1 MSSVSHVVYPLTWL
15 MCPSYILGIN
25 KPASATGR
33 HVPTVALIE
42 NFAAFP
48 PALWLSVRLYA
59 AAFPGLVCISG
70 ALSSI
75 HGTAAGNSGEWFMG
89 SSRRSHSHSPCP
101 WLYSLIARLQRLM
114 IGRQV
119 ESHETLVI
127 PLLISHSSVSCF
139 HWQSTVAF
147 LAVFSD

>member
-75 HGTAAGNSGEWFMG
+75 HGTAAGNS
-89 SSRRSHSHSPCP
+89 
-101 WLYSLIARLQRLM
+101 
-114 IGRQV
+114 
-119 ESHETLVI
+119 
-127 PLLISHSSVSCF
+127 SVSCF
-139 HWQSTVAF
+139 HWQSPSLLSSVIELPA
-147 LAVFSD
+147 LVCPEVQCRI

>member
-75 HGTAAGNSGEWFMG
+75 HGSWHR
-89 SSRRSHSHSPCP
+89 SWQQRRVVHG
-101 WLYSLIARLQRLM
+101 I
-114 IGRQV
+114 
-119 ESHETLVI
+119 ESAV
-127 PLLISHSSVSCF
+127 PF
-139 HWQSTVAF
+139 A
-147 LAVFSD
+147 LAVPMVVLLDCATPAAYDWTAGRIP